1 MSRNHMKVCTTLN
14 YIKHFFILASTIT
27 GGVSILAFAP
37 LLGISKGIKSSAI
50 GLKVSTIA
58 VWIKKYQPIIKKKRK
73 KHDKIALLG

>member
-1 MSRNHMKVCTTLN
+1 MSKNHMKVCTNLN
-14 YIKHFFILASTIT
+14 YIKHFFILASKIT
-27 GGVSILAFAP
+27 GGVSILAFAS

-58 VWIKKYQPIIKKKRK
+58 VWIKKYQPIIKKKKK